1 MKKNP
6 LARLL
11 PVLALLLAAALTPLP
26 AAARYADDF
35 DGHYEDLA
43 CSEDDC
49 DCLEPDSNRFKVVSP
64 CNVPATGTAVVFTGA
79 WHEVQAFYDA
89 AGQTDGLP
97 VVPPT
102 TVKVEKFMRYT
113 PYAPDAVVAAPA
125 GRPATAWQ
133 VAANA
138 VMAGC
143 TADHLPL
150 CIAIVKALGDDAYL
164 AELAAG
170 TRVPLAFVN
179 GPAGRQIGVDHEQG
193 MTTEEVNIALARF
206 IELAL
211 VNLAGLPP
219 NRGGTF
225 GTVQA
230 LVFSED
236 DEACLAAGWQPWHVQ
251 LGYGLGDNTV
261 TMTSFDMWGNNSTP
275 ATDWPEEIMKLVAW
289 DATEKNLGGLG
300 AAPTAAHAATAR
312 TILVT
317 PPVALALSAL
327 YRSKEA
333 LAGDLE
339 STARRPMAMRAFAYY
354 HADTDGVRSS
364 GKTLDETY
372 RDLVAREA
380 EDARMTPAPAW
391 LAGIA
396 NPKIMT
402 GSALKASN
410 TRILVTGDASRNKTQ
425 VMPGGKSVTV
435 ELELSDAWDELNIAL
450 QHKPLSEY
458 LLAAPDD
465 AVAAPI
471 PVPAVL
477 SAGIYRILDPA
488 TGSRYLTRAGR
499 LYYDSASNTLHSY
512 PVGASAAVSTV
523 LDPAEHAE
531 FIRYISN
538 LGWNS
543 SFTVAGGNAVNPV
556 IRFPSNDRKL
566 ENNTVALAADAFAG
580 TLSLH
585 ANNATNSNAAGGLA
599 ADGAVVRLSGTVTDF
614 TVDLDSTLLAGPST
628 APGFL
633 TLEGGAVTLDPSAP
647 AGATALLGAANGDG
661 TYRTLTFA
669 QRPNGTVEVTYNRRD
684 TLSLDTSAVEL
695 KWTAGGETTSTPFS
709 KTGDPGIY
717 VLTRKCPAGQAA
729 FSISVANVRHGSGTL
744 VTDAC
749 DRLQLAPSNTC
760 TLRLTTED
768 YYTFRYDA
776 RDDKLTLV
784 RDVAKAGLCTGG
796 TIDNI
801 AGTYILRPDG
811 TGAPLLVSDLADNPS
826 FAVSFNG
833 LPVPGQAFEGLPE
846 GATEGMFSL
855 ALKPPVAQA
864 VRIGLPSSPDAVSV
878 VVETFANL
886 HYTLQRTSDLREG
899 FLSLDSPGAAA
910 VGTGESVDLLDAAAD
925 LPGNAAFYRI
935 HVATPPA
942 PGP

>member
-1 MKKNP
+1 MEKNP
-6 LARLL
+6 ISRLSPALA
-11 PVLALLLAAALTPLP
+11 ALLLAALLPPPP

-35 DGHYEDLA
+35 DGHYDDLE

-64 CNVPATGTAVVFTGA
+64 CNVPSTGAAVVFTGA
-79 WHEVQAFYDA
+79 WHEVQAFYDD

-102 TVKVEKFMRYT
+102 TVKVEINPEVEKFMRYT
-113 PYAPDAVVAAPA
+113 PYAPDAVVAAPG

-150 CIAIVKALGDDAYL
+150 CIAMVRALGDDAYL

-170 TRVPLAFVN
+170 RRVPLAFVN
-179 GPAGRQIGVDHEQG
+179 GPAARQIGVDHEQG

-211 VNLAGLPP
+211 VNLAGLPH
-219 NRGGTF
+219 NRGGAF

-230 LVFSED
+230 LVFAED

-251 LGYGLGDNTV
+251 QGYALDDNTV

-275 ATDWPEEIMKLVAW
+275 ATDWPEEIMKLIAW

-300 AAPTAAHAATAR
+300 AAPTDAHAATER

-317 PPVALALSAL
+317 PPVAAALSAL
-327 YRSKEA
+327 YRSKDA

-339 STARRPMAMRAFAYY
+339 SAARRPMALRAFAYY
-354 HADTDGVRSS
+354 HADTDGVRTS

-402 GSALKASN
+402 GTALRAAH

-435 ELELSDAWDELNIAL
+435 PLELSDAWDTLNIAL
-450 QHKPLSEY
+450 QHKPIAEY
-458 LLAAPDD
+458 LLAAPSA
-465 AVAAPI
+465 AVAAPV

-477 SAGIYRILDPA
+477 AAGTYRILDPA

-499 LYYDSASNTLHSY
+499 LYFDAASSTLHYY
-512 PVGASAAVSTV
+512 PVGGSAAASTI

-543 SFTVAGGNAVNPV
+543 SFTATGGNAVDPV
-556 IRFPSNDRKL
+556 IRFPSNAQKL
-566 ENNTVALAADAFAG
+566 ENNTVALPRDAFAG
-580 TLSLH
+580 TLTLH

-599 ADGAVVRLSGTVTDF
+599 AAGAVVRLSGTVTGF
-614 TVDLDSTLLAGPST
+614 TVNLDGTLLAGPT
-628 APGFL
+628 TDPGFL
-633 TLEGGAVTLDPSAP
+633 TLSGSAVTLDPDAP
-647 AGATALLGAANGDG
+647 VGVTALLAAENGDG
-661 TYRTLTFA
+661 TYRTLTFTK
-669 QRPNGTVEVTYNRRD
+669 RPNGTLDATYNRRD
-684 TLSLDTSAVEL
+684 TLFLDTSAIEL
-695 KWTAGGETTSTPFS
+695 KWTSGGETTSEPFT
-709 KTGDPGIY
+709 KTDDPGIY
-717 VLTRKCPAGQAA
+717 TLTRKCPAGQAA

-760 TLRLTTED
+760 TLRLTAED

-776 RDDKLTLV
+776 RADKLTLV

-811 TGAPLLVSDLADNPS
+811 TGAPLVVSDLADDPA
-826 FAVSFNG
+826 FAVALSGTTIPGAAFAG
-833 LPVPGQAFEGLPE
+833 LPPGAIEG
-846 GATEGMFSL
+846 TFSL
-855 ALKPPVAQA
+855 ALNPPEATAIQTDPASGVSVTVDTYENLRYTLERTPDLLDPDFTPVAASQ
-864 VRIGLPSSPDAVSV
+864 
-878 VVETFANL
+878 T
-886 HYTLQRTSDLREG
+886 T
-899 FLSLDSPGAAA
+899 
-910 VGTGESVDLLDAAAD
+910 GTGTSVDLLDPTPD
-925 LPGNAAFYRI
+925 LTPGTSFYRI
-935 HVATPPA
+935 GVALPE
-942 PGP
+942 

>member
-1 MKKNP
+1 MEKNLISRLSP
-6 LARLL
+6 ALA
-11 PVLALLLAAALTPLP
+11 ALLLAALLLAALLPPPP

-35 DGHYEDLA
+35 DGHYDDLE

-64 CNVPATGTAVVFTGA
+64 CNVPATGAAVVFTGA
-79 WHEVQAFYDA
+79 WHEVQAFYDD

-113 PYAPDAVVAAPA
+113 PYAPDAVVAAPG

-170 TRVPLAFVN
+170 RRVPLAFVN

-219 NRGGTF
+219 NRGGPF

-251 LGYGLGDNTV
+251 QGYALDDNTV
-261 TMTSFDMWGNNSTP
+261 TMTTFDMWGNNSTP

-300 AAPTAAHAATAR
+300 AAPTDAHAATER

-317 PPVALALSAL
+317 PPVAAALSAL
-327 YRSKEA
+327 YRSKDA

-339 STARRPMAMRAFAYY
+339 SSARRPMALRAFAYY
-354 HADTDGVRSS
+354 HADTDGVRTS

-402 GSALKASN
+402 GSALKAAH

-435 ELELSDAWDELNIAL
+435 PLELSDAWDTLNIAL
-450 QHKPLSEY
+450 QHKPIAEY

-465 AVAAPI
+465 AVAAPV

-477 SAGIYRILDPA
+477 SAGTYRILDPS

-499 LYYDSASNTLHSY
+499 LYFDSASNTLHYY
-512 PVGASAAVSTV
+512 PVGGSASASTV

-531 FIRYISN
+531 FIRFISN

-543 SFTVAGGNAVNPV
+543 SFTASGGNAVDAV
-556 IRFPSNDRKL
+556 IRFSSNAQKL
-566 ENNTVALAADAFAG
+566 ENNTVALPRDAFAG
-580 TLSLH
+580 TLTLH

-599 ADGAVVRLSGTVTDF
+599 AAGAVVRLSGSVTNF
-614 TVDLDSTLLAGPST
+614 TVNLDGTLLAGPST
-628 APGFL
+628 DPGFL
-633 TLEGGAVTLDPSAP
+633 TLAGNAVTLAP
-647 AGATALLGAANGDG
+647 AAPDGATALLGAANGDG
-661 TYRTLTFA
+661 TYRTLTIA
-669 QRPNGTVEVTYNRRD
+669 KRPNGTIDATYNRRD
-684 TLSLDTSAVEL
+684 TLSLATSAVEL
-695 KWTAGGETTSTPFS
+695 KWTAGGETTSEPFT
-709 KTGDPGIY
+709 KTDDPGIY
-717 VLTRKCPAGQAA
+717 TLTRKCPAGQAA
-729 FSISVANVRHGSGTL
+729 FSISVANVRHGSGTM

-760 TLRLTTED
+760 TLRLTAED

-784 RDVAKAGLCTGG
+784 RDVAKVGLCTGG

-811 TGAPLLVSDLADNPS
+811 TGAPLVVSDLADDPA
-826 FAVSFNG
+826 FAVTLSGTTIPGAAFQG
-833 LPVPGQAFEGLPE
+833 LPP
-846 GATEGMFSL
+846 GATEGTFSL
-855 ALKPPVAQA
+855 ALNPTEATAIQA
-864 VRIGLPSSPDAVSV
+864 DPASGVSV
-878 VVETFANL
+878 TVDTFANL
-886 HYTLQRTSDLREG
+886 RYTLERTPDLLEPD
-899 FLSLDSPGAAA
+899 FTPVASSQTT
-910 VGTGESVDLLDAAAD
+910 GTGTPMDLHDPTPD
-925 LPGNAAFYRI
+925 LTTGTSFYRI
-935 HVATPPA
+935 GVALPE
-942 PGP
+942 

>member
-1 MKKNP
+1 MEKNP
-6 LARLL
+6 ISRLSPALA
-11 PVLALLLAAALTPLP
+11 ALLLAALLPPPP

-35 DGHYEDLA
+35 DGHYDDLE

-64 CNVPATGTAVVFTGA
+64 CNVPATGAAVVFTGA
-79 WHEVQAFYDA
+79 WHEVQAFYDD
-89 AGQTDGLP
+89 AGETDGLP

-113 PYAPDAVVAAPA
+113 PYAPDAVVAAPG

-170 TRVPLAFVN
+170 RRVPLAFVN
-179 GPAGRQIGVDHEQG
+179 GPAARQIGVDHEQG

-219 NRGGTF
+219 NRGGAF

-251 LGYGLGDNTV
+251 QGYALDDNTV

-300 AAPTAAHAATAR
+300 GAPTADHAATER

-317 PPVALALSAL
+317 PPVAAALATL

-339 STARRPMAMRAFAYY
+339 SNARRPMAMRAFAYY
-354 HADTDGVRSS
+354 FADTDGVRSS
-364 GKTLDETY
+364 GKTLDEVY

-380 EDARMTPAPAW
+380 EGARTTPAPAW
-391 LAGIA
+391 LSGIA
-396 NPKIMT
+396 NPRIMT
-402 GSALKASN
+402 GAALKAAN

-425 VMPGGKSVTV
+425 VMPGGRAVTV

-450 QHKPLSEY
+450 QHKPIAEY
-458 LLAAPDD
+458 LLAAPDG

-471 PVPAVL
+471 AVPSVL
-477 SAGIYRILDPA
+477 AAGTYRILDPA

-499 LYYDSASNTLHSY
+499 LYFDSTSNTLHYY
-512 PVGASAAVSTV
+512 PVGGSAATSTV

-531 FIRYISN
+531 FIEYISN

-543 SFTVAGGNAVNPV
+543 SFTATGGNAVDPV
-556 IRFPSNDRKL
+556 IRFPSNAQKL
-566 ENNTVALAADAFAG
+566 ENNTVALPRDAFAG
-580 TLSLH
+580 TITLH

-599 ADGAVVRLSGTVTDF
+599 AAGAVVRLSGTVTNF
-614 TVDLDSTLLAGPST
+614 TVNLDGTLVAGPAT
-628 APGFL
+628 DPGFL
-633 TLEGGAVTLDPSAP
+633 TLAGSAVAIDPAAP
-647 AGATALLGAANGDG
+647 DGATALLGAANGDG
-661 TYRTLTFA
+661 TYRTLTIVK
-669 QRPNGTVEVTYNRRD
+669 RPNGTIDATYNRRD
-684 TLSLDTSAVEL
+684 TLSLATSAVEL
-695 KWTAGGETTSTPFS
+695 KWTAGGETVSEPFT
-709 KTGDPGIY
+709 KTDDPGIY
-717 VLTRKCPAGQAA
+717 TLTRKCPAGQAA
-729 FSISVANVRHGSGTL
+729 FSIAVANVRHGSGTL

-760 TLRLTTED
+760 TLRLTAED
-768 YYTFRYDA
+768 YYTFRFDS
-776 RDDKLTLV
+776 RDNKLTLV
-784 RDVAKAGLCTGG
+784 RDIAKAGLCTGG

-801 AGTYILRPDG
+801 AGTYVLTPDG
-811 TGAPLLVSDLADNPS
+811 SGAPLVVSDLTDDPT

-833 LPVPGQAFEGLPE
+833 LPVPGAAFAGLPE
-846 GATEGMFSL
+846 GATEGEFSL
-855 ALKPPVAQA
+855 SLVPPEAKDVQIDPATDDISVSVDTFENLRYSLQRATALHDEDSFSPVA
-864 VRIGLPSSPDAVSV
+864 GS
-878 VVETFANL
+878 ET
-886 HYTLQRTSDLREG
+886 
-899 FLSLDSPGAAA
+899 
-910 VGTGESVDLLDAAAD
+910 VGTGESVR
-925 LPGNAAFYRI
+925 LPDPQALPAGTVFYR
-935 HVATPPA
+935 VRAATP
-942 PGP
+942 